1 MKKLL
6 LILLFIPIIGFTQT
20 KVENFCYDK
29 TQPKIGSLISN
40 PDTVIFFTSSEIE
53 PEYTALKNIICQKY
67 NVVYDSVYSFIYQN
81 TSQTYIPN
89 VERFGL
95 KTKETDN
102 SSWLVINTNNFT
114 QEELYKIY
122 MFGEKIKSLIK

>member
-40 PDTVIFFTSSEIE
+40 PDTVIFFTASEVE
-53 PEYTALKNIICQKY
+53 PEYTQLSIILCNKY

>member
-1 MKKLL
+1 MKKIL
-6 LILLFIPIIGFTQT
+6 LILLFIPLIGISQT

-40 PDTVIFFTSSEIE
+40 PDTVIFFTASEVE
-53 PEYTALKNIICQKY
+53 PEYTQLSIILCNKY
-67 NVVYDSVYSFIYQN
+67 SVIYDSVYSFIYQN

-95 KTKETDN
+95 KTKQQDN
-102 SSWLVINTNNFT
+102 YSWLVINQQNFT
-114 QEELYKIY
+114 IQQLTDIY
-122 MFGEKIKSLIK
+122 LFGEKIKSLIK